1 MQEGRAIMESQT
13 ELQSVPQLTAQ
24 QRRFVKAILD
34 GKNRM
39 EAYRASYDTHAPS
52 RCVSAQARNLWKN
65 PRIQEA
71 IARAQKG
78 DPAVLMLCGY
88 DLETC
93 LMRKHLVLL
102 QNASTP
108 PYVQQRMLRDLWAII
123 QRKQMLESEKKAA
136 KETPALED
144 IETLLRQNNGPAW
157 DEKLAPTL
165 EDDELTLDDDPLP
178 VTPVQ
183 QSAGA
188 RQATQFANIRREEGK
203 GMPANSRRDPFSTPP
218 PVNRGLIRRF
228 PNW

>member
-1 MQEGRAIMESQT
+1 MDSQT

-24 QRRFVKAILD
+24 QRQFVKAILD

-39 EAYRASYDTHAPS
+39 EAYRASYNTHAPS

-78 DPAVLMLCGY
+78 DPAILMLCGY

-108 PYVQQRMLRDLWAII
+108 PYVQQRMLRDLWSII
-123 QRKQMLESEKKAA
+123 QQKQMLESEKKAA
-136 KETPALED
+136 KDMPALED

-157 DEKLAPTL
+157 DEKPAPTL
-165 EDDELTLDDDPLP
+165 EDDELTLDDDPSP
-178 VTPVQ
+178 VSSGTRSVVSQ
-183 QSAGA
+183 E
-188 RQATQFANIRREEGK
+188 ATRMANIRRDEGK
-203 GMPANSRRDPFSTPP
+203 EMPANPRRDPFSTPP

>member
-1 MQEGRAIMESQT
+1 MDPQREV
-13 ELQSVPQLTAQ
+13 QSVPQLTAQ
-24 QRRFVKAILD
+24 QRQFIKGILD
-34 GKNRM
+34 GMSRM
-39 EAYRASYDTHAPS
+39 EAYRASYDTHAAS

-78 DPAVLMLCGY
+78 DPAVLISIGY

-108 PYVQQRMLRDLWAII
+108 PYVQQRMLRDLWSII

-136 KETPALED
+136 KEAPAFDD
-144 IETLLRQNNGPAW
+144 IESLLRQTNGPAW
-157 DEKLAPTL
+157 DENLAQL
-165 EDDELTLDDDPLP
+165 EDDEFTLDDP
-178 VTPVQ
+178 TPVS
-183 QSAGA
+183 SAKRSTGPGE
-188 RQATQFANIRREEGK
+188 ATPFVSTRGERAGD
-203 GMPANSRRDPFSTPP
+203 MPANPRRDRFSTPLP
-218 PVNRGLIRRF
+218 MNRGLIRRY